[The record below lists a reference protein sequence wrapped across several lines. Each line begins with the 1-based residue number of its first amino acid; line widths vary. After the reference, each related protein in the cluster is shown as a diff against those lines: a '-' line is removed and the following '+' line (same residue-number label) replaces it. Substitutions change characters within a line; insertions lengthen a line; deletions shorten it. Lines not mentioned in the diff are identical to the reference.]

1 MVNRGSNADPVFQRE
16 LGRDYPT
23 IDRGEGIHLYDMAGK
38 RYIDGAGGVFVTN
51 LGHGNQHVIE
61 ALVAQARRVSFAH
74 TGTFTSQAAID
85 FAAKLLELAPQG
97 FAKVWMSTSGSAA
110 NETAIKLAR
119 QYHLLTG
126 NPEKTRIVARWNS
139 YHGSTLGALS
149 LTGQP
154 RRREPFE
161 PYLLD
166 FPHIDP
172 PYCYRCPLGKDQAT
186 CHVDCADELEKA
198 IRLVGPQYVSAFI
211 VEPVA
216 GGPLGALVSPDGY
229 FRRIRE
235 ICDRYNVL
243 LIVDEVVSGI
253 GRTGRNFGVDHSGVI
268 PDLITVAKGVGGG
281 YVPIG
286 ATLVHQR
293 IYAAFEEAGSSFRH
307 GETFTGH
314 ALVCAVGLATLQ
326 EIERNRFVECAR
338 TIGDYFGKALDRLR
352 GLPIVGDVR
361 GRGLLRGIEL
371 VRDKATKAPF
381 ARSRQVAERV
391 VAKAASDGLLILANS
406 GCVDGVDGDTLALAP
421 PFVVNEADI
430 DEIVGI
436 LSSAIQSV
444 ASSELAG
451 SG

>member
-1 MVNRGSNADPVFQRE
+1 MWR
-16 LGRDYPT
+16 
-23 IDRGEGIHLYDMAGK
+23 AGTAITAA
-38 RYIDGAGGVFVTN
+38 RWR
-51 LGHGNQHVIE
+51 
-61 ALVAQARRVSFAH
+61 LVAHRPTPAARAVR
-74 TGTFTSQAAID
+74 
-85 FAAKLLELAPQG
+85 
-97 FAKVWMSTSGSAA
+97 
-110 NETAIKLAR
+110 
-119 QYHLLTG
+119 
-126 NPEKTRIVARWNS
+126 
-139 YHGSTLGALS
+139 
-149 LTGQP
+149 
-154 RRREPFE
+154 

-186 CHVDCADELEKA
+186 CHLDCADELEKI
-198 IRLVGPQYVSAFI
+198 IRLAGPQYVSAFI

-293 IYAAFEEAGSSFRH
+293 IYDAFEEAGSSFRH

-326 EIERNRFVECAR
+326 EIERNRFVERAR

-352 GLPIVGDVR
+352 SLPMVGDVR

-371 VRDKATKAPF
+371 VRDKTTKAPF
-381 ARSRQVAERV
+381 ARSRQVGERV

-406 GCVDGVDGDTLALAP
+406 GCVDGVDGDTIALAP
-421 PFVVNEADI
+421 PFVVTEADV

-436 LSSAIQSV
+436 LTAAIQSV
-444 ASSELAG
+444 ASSELSA
-451 SG
+451 SA

>member
-1 MVNRGSNADPVFQRE
+1 MSGLPNTDPIFQRE

-23 IDRGEGIHLYDMAGK
+23 IDRGEGIHLYDTTGK

-51 LGHGNQHVIE
+51 LGHGNQHVVE
-61 ALVAQARRVSFAH
+61 ALIAQARRVGFAH
-74 TGTFTSQAAID
+74 TGIFTSQVAVD
-85 FAAKLLELAPQG
+85 FAARLLGLAPEG
-97 FAKVWMSTSGSAA
+97 FVKIWMSTSGSAA

-126 NPEKTRIVARWNS
+126 NPEKMRIVARWNS
-139 YHGSTLGALS
+139 YHGGSLGALS

-161 PYLLD
+161 PDLLD
-166 FPHIDP
+166 VPHIDP
-172 PYCYRCPLGKDQAT
+172 PYHYRHPLAEDETTCAEAYADQ
-186 CHVDCADELEKA
+186 LEKT

-211 VEPVA
+211 AEPVA
-216 GGPLGALVSPDGY
+216 GGPLGALVSPDAY

-253 GRTGRNFGVDHSGVI
+253 GRTGRNFGIDHSGVV
-268 PDLITVAKGVGGG
+268 PDLITVAKGLGGG

-286 ATLVHQR
+286 ATLVHR
-293 IYAAFEEAGSSFRH
+293 RVYDAFESQGSSFRH

-314 ALVCAVGLATLQ
+314 GLVCAAGLATLQ
-326 EIERNRFVECAR
+326 EIERHGYVERAR
-338 TIGDYFGKALDRLR
+338 SVGDYLGKALE
-352 GLPIVGDVR
+352 GLCDLASVGDVR

-371 VRDKATKAPF
+371 VRDKATKMPF
-381 ARSRQVAERV
+381 ARSRHVSERV
-391 VAKAASDGLLILANS
+391 AAKAAADGLLIVANG
-406 GCVDGVDGDTLALAP
+406 GCADGVDGDTLSLAP
-421 PFVVNEADI
+421 PFVTTEGDI

-436 LSSAIQSV
+436 LGTAIEAV
-444 ASSELAG
+444 ASEET
-451 SG
+451 

>member
-1 MVNRGSNADPVFQRE
+1 VNKGSNSDPIFQRE
-16 LGRDYPT
+16 LGREYPT

-51 LGHGNQHVIE
+51 LGHGNQQVIE

-85 FAAKLLELAPQG
+85 FAAKLLEFAPPG

-126 NPEKTRIVARWNS
+126 NPEKTRVVARWNS

-154 RRREPFE
+154 RRREQFE
-161 PYLLD
+161 PYLLG

-172 PYCYRCPLGKDQAT
+172 PYTYRRPVGQDEAAYHL
-186 CHVDCADELEKA
+186 DCADELEKI

-216 GGPLGALVSPDGY
+216 GGPLGALVAPDDY

-235 ICDRYNVL
+235 ICDRYDVL

-253 GRTGRNFGVDHSGVI
+253 GRTGRNFGVDHSEVT

-286 ATLVHQR
+286 ATIVHQR
-293 IYAAFEEAGSSFRH
+293 IYDAFEEAGSSFRH

-314 ALVCAVGLATLQ
+314 ALVCAAGLATLL
-326 EIERNRFVECAR
+326 EIERHGFVERAKVM
-338 TIGDYFGKALDRLR
+338 GGYFAKALDGLR
-352 GLPIVGDVR
+352 TLPIVGDVR
-361 GRGLLRGIEL
+361 GRGLLQGIEL
-371 VRDKATKAPF
+371 VQDKTTKTPF
-381 ARSRQVAERV
+381 PRSRQVGERV
-391 VAKAASDGLLILANS
+391 VAKAAADGLLLLSNS

-421 PFVVNEADI
+421 PFVVTEADI
-430 DEIVGI
+430 DEIVDI
-436 LSSAIQSV
+436 LASAIRSV
-444 ASSELAG
+444 ASSE
-451 SG
+451 

>member
-1 MVNRGSNADPVFQRE
+1 MTRGSNADPVFQRE
-16 LGRDYPT
+16 LGREYPT

-51 LGHGNQHVIE
+51 LGHGNQQVID

-85 FAAKLLELAPQG
+85 FATKLLAFAPAG

-126 NPEKTRIVARWNS
+126 NPEKTRVVARWNS

-154 RRREPFE
+154 RRRDPFV

-166 FPHIDP
+166 FPHIQP
-172 PYCYRCPLGKDQAT
+172 PYGYRRPARTDPAT
-186 CHVDCADELEKA
+186 FDLDCADELEKV

-216 GGPLGALVSPDGY
+216 GGPLGALVSPDAY

-235 ICDRYNVL
+235 ICDRYKVL
-243 LIVDEVVSGI
+243 LIVDEVVSGM

-293 IYAAFEEAGSSFRH
+293 VYDAFEEAGSSFRH

-314 ALVCAVGLATLQ
+314 ALVCAVGLATLI
-326 EIERNRFVECAR
+326 EIERQGFVERAR
-338 TIGDYFGKALDRLR
+338 VLGDYLGKALAGLR
-352 GLPIVGDVR
+352 SLPMVGDVR
-361 GRGLLRGIEL
+361 GRGLLWGIEL
-371 VRDKATKAPF
+371 VQDKETKAPF
-381 ARSRQVAERV
+381 PRSRQVGEKV
-391 VAKAASDGLLILANS
+391 VAKAAADGLLMLANA

-421 PFVVNEADI
+421 PFVVTEADI
-430 DEIVGI
+430 DEVVGI
-436 LSSAIQSV
+436 LGAAITYV
-444 ASSELAG
+444 HRGEV
-451 SG
+451 